1 MARLLLF
8 GGKGGVGKTTTSSAT
23 AVWLADSGLRVL
35 LVSSDPAHSTS
46 DSLNVELG
54 PVPTPVEGV
63 PGLFGLEMDPEAKLS
78 NLLPKVGEA
87 MNNMGGNG
95 GMGGLGGL
103 GMMLDPNAK
112 QEFEDMKS
120 DVKTADMILP
130 GLDEALA
137 FDELL
142 KHMENPTW
150 DVVVFDTAPTGH
162 TLRFLSLPELIEA
175 WSGRLLR
182 LMRVSGGIR
191 SMLFGRKESDAMKEE
206 LERFR
211 RRVLHVRRVL
221 SDPATSSFTLVTIP
235 ERMGIN
241 ETLRAHES
249 LLEYRLPIGGCLVN
263 RLTPVFEHP
272 FLANR
277 RTQELERIAELEGGL
292 EGVNVASLELAEQE
306 IVGGFHTEYS
316 SIRFALFFLAEFMNQ
331 ITMGA
336 LLVTL
341 FLGGPNGPALFF
353 PEGWWIGVFWFFVK
367 LMGFLFLLVWVRA
380 TLPRFRYDQL
390 MDFGWKLLIPLSLGW
405 FILLAFIQIGR
416 DEDWS
421 TAQFVGLGVGLAA
434 VFVALAG
441 MLTLAIRNARNERIE
456 EMEDAHG

>member
-1 MARLLLF
+1 MSRLLLF

-46 DSLNVELG
+46 DSLDVTLG
-54 PVPTPVEGV
+54 PTPTPVEGV

-78 NLLPKVGEA
+78 NLLPKVGNA
-87 MNNMGGNG
+87 MNNMGGGKGGLG
-95 GMGGLGGL
+95 GMGGLS
-103 GMMLDPNAK
+103 MMLDPNAK

-120 DVKTADMILP
+120 DVKTADMVLP

-221 SDPATSSFTLVTIP
+221 SDEATTSFTLVTIP

-249 LLEYRLPIGGCLVN
+249 LVEYGLPIGGCLVN

-277 RTQELERIAELEGGL
+277 RTQEMERIAELKEALGGI
-292 EGVNVASLELAEQE
+292 NVASLELAEQE
-306 IVGGFHTEYS
+306 IVGIDS
-316 SIRFALFFLAEFMNQ
+316 L
-331 ITMGA
+331 
-336 LLVTL
+336 
-341 FLGGPNGPALFF
+341 
-353 PEGWWIGVFWFFVK
+353 
-367 LMGFLFLLVWVRA
+367 RA
-380 TLPRFRYDQL
+380 TGRTLYGEPSP
-390 MDFGWKLLIPLSLGW
+390 IPQTIGPHNVGEVLFHDLHRGMVAELEEDVERIHLHFPGLQREDLSLRSEEGV
-405 FILLAFIQIGR
+405 L
-416 DEDWS
+416 
-421 TAQFVGLGVGLAA
+421 FVGVNGREQA
-434 VFVALAG
+434 VPTDTHVKSSQVKASLEDDV
-441 MLTLAIRNARNERIE
+441 LTLTIPRRVN
-456 EMEDAHG
+456 D

>member
-1 MARLLLF
+1 M
-8 GGKGGVGKTTTSSAT
+8 GKTTTSCAT
-23 AVWLADSGLRVL
+23 AVWLADAGLRVL

-46 DSLNVELG
+46 DSLNVQLG
-54 PVPTPVEGV
+54 TEPTEVEGV

-87 MNNMGGNG
+87 MNNMGKG
-95 GMGGLGGL
+95 GFGGLGGL
-103 GMMLDPNAK
+103 GMMLDPSAK
-112 QEFEDMKS
+112 DELDEMKS
-120 DVKTADMILP
+120 DIQTADMILP

-182 LMRVSGGIR
+182 LMRVSGGLR

-235 ERMGIN
+235 ERMGVN

-249 LLEYRLPIGGCLVN
+249 LMEYNLPIGGCLVN
-263 RLTPVFEHP
+263 RITPEFDHP
-272 FLANR
+272 FLEQR
-277 RTQELERIAELEGGL
+277 REQELSRIEELEAAL
-292 EGVNVASLELAEQE
+292 NGVNVGRLELADTE
-306 IVGGFHTEYS
+306 IVGVEALRGVGKQLYGNVAAIADSIGPHAIGEVLHHEVHRGMVSQLDDATEH
-316 SIRFALFFLAEFMNQ
+316 IQLH
-331 ITMGA
+331 
-336 LLVTL
+336 
-341 FLGGPNGPALFF
+341 F
-353 PEGWWIGVFWFFVK
+353 PGLE
-367 LMGFLFLLVWVRA
+367 RS
-380 TLPRFRYDQL
+380 D
-390 MDFGWKLLIPLSLGW
+390 LSLRSEEGV
-405 FILLAFIQIGR
+405 L
-416 DEDWS
+416 
-421 TAQFVGLGVGLAA
+421 FVGVNGREQPIPTQTHVKASQVKASLDDDV
-434 VFVALAG
+434 
-441 MLTLAIRNARNERIE
+441 LTLEVPRNQASS
-456 EMEDAHG
+456 